1 MILLIDNYDSFVFT
15 VARYLAE
22 LDEVPRVIRND
33 AIDVSGILELGPA
46 AIVLSPGP
54 CAPEDAGNCLAF
66 VRELSGRIPILGI
79 CLGHQ
84 CIGEAFGGLVRRAQ
98 EPLHGRA
105 TPILHDGSGVFQG
118 VPSPFNAGRYHSLA
132 VELPASAAEAIPL
145 LITARSEREEIMG
158 LAHFTEPTY
167 GVQFHPES
175 ILTQHGHTLLA
186 NFLKIANDWQDSIAE

>member
-22 LDEVPRVIRND
+22 LDEVPCVVRND
-33 AIDVSGILELGPA
+33 MIDVSGILALGPA

-54 CAPEDAGNCLAF
+54 CAPKDAGKSLAF
-66 VRELSGRIPILGI
+66 VRELTGRIPMLGI

-84 CIGEAFGGLVRRAQ
+84 CIGEAFGGMVRRAQ

-105 TPILHDGSGVFQG
+105 SPIHHDGSGVFRG
-118 VPSPFNAGRYHSLA
+118 LPSPFSAGRYHSLA
-132 VELPASAAEAIPL
+132 VELPVSAVEAIPL
-145 LITARSEREEIMG
+145 LVTARSERGEIMG
-158 LAHFTEPTY
+158 LAHLTAPTY

-175 ILTQHGHTLLA
+175 VLTEHGHSLLS
-186 NFLKIANDWQDSIAE
+186 NFLQIANEWRGGVA